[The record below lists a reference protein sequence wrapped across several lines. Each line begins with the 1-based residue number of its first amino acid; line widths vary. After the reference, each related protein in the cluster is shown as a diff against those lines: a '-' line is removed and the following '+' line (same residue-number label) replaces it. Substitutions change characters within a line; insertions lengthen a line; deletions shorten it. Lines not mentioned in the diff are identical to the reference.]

1 MPGIPKLNEQIV
13 IEILSNPDAPIK
25 ETAQRYNINQTAI
38 YNIFANITW
47 KRIDRSEYPKR
58 KYKHIKL
65 TAEDV
70 FAIRAVNRPSLTALA
85 NKYGISRAHVAR
97 LRDRNYPESWKD
109 VPFTFTTTYK
119 LTKKDVA
126 EIRAMPNA
134 DRNWLAKKYD
144 VHPATITKIRSG
156 RMWKNIKP
164 ASYDLS
170 FSL

>member
-13 IEILSNPDAPIK
+13 REILSNPDAPIK
-25 ETAQRYNINQTAI
+25 ETAQRYNINQSAI

-70 FAIRAVNRPSLTALA
+70 FAIRAVNKPSIAALA
-85 NKYGISRAHVAR
+85 KKYGISRAHVAR
-97 LRDRNYPESWKD
+97 LRDKNYPESWKEI
-109 VPFTFTTTYK
+109 PFTFTTSYK
-119 LTKKDVA
+119 LNKKDAA
-126 EIRAMPNA
+126 EIKAMPNA
-134 DRNWLAKKYD
+134 DRDLLAKKYG
-144 VHPATITKIRSG
+144 VRPATITRIRNG
-156 RMWKNIKP
+156 FMWKKVKP

-170 FSL
+170 LSL